1 MPRSSRP
8 FEMTSNDAA
17 ILASR
22 EGWRKGPHNVR
33 WPMRI
38 VDVRAASAVAT
49 VQPSNV
55 SISGA
60 IGAAKWSINHTES
73 KPAASAARVRS
84 RMRSKLMRICGRYKP
99 NHGSAM
105 RAGR

>member
-1 MPRSSRP
+1 MPSSSRP

-17 ILASR
+17 VLASNT
-22 EGWRKGPHNVR
+22 GWRNGSHSTR
-33 WPMRI
+33 WPKRI
-38 VDVRAASAVAT
+38 VDVRAASAVAI

-73 KPAASAARVRS
+73 KPAASAASVRS
-84 RMRSKLMRICGRYKP
+84 RIRSKLMRSCGR
-99 NHGSAM
+99 
-105 RAGR
+105 